1 MNNYS
6 ILLVHNGD
14 RDGNNRNKFRKV
26 ATVAKDHF
34 TELMITYC
42 SLISCYFTT
51 RRRRG
56 LRCRLS
62 LGSRLE
68 LQCSLWLLLG
78 LSLIVGGQVACS
90 SDGGGLDLPT
100 RYESTDT
107 PQIKDLIRQG
117 RLQIVAITPLAAKLE
132 SSLAFGKIIKITIAS
147 RSSQPE
153 SFRIDCGTIL
163 RAQNAQFQDLI
174 VSTSAEGSV
183 NPQATWEGT
192 LDVYSLQLRR
202 AYPYQP
208 AQYTLGNLASGD
220 LRKFLT
226 CFCLRPPIAA
236 DDQQVANP
244 NYKLDFAPVQY
255 AVWNIAD
262 RVTFSQII
270 EYARGRGNASPAE
283 TEMLQE
289 RVRRQSTFT
298 QQLLTDCEVN
308 SKFIE

>member
-1 MNNYS
+1 
-6 ILLVHNGD
+6 
-14 RDGNNRNKFRKV
+14 
-26 ATVAKDHF
+26 
-34 TELMITYC
+34 MINC
-42 SLISCYFTT
+42 IINLIVTCYF
-51 RRRRG
+51 RISYYPSK
-56 LRCRLS
+56 LS
-62 LGSRLE
+62 LRSWGWWVMV
-68 LQCSLWLLLG
+68 SLMMVSQ
-78 LSLIVGGQVACS
+78 LSCGAEN
-90 SDGGGLDLPT
+90 GGLDLPT

-107 PQIKDLIRQG
+107 PQIKELVRQG
-117 RLQIVAITPLAAKLE
+117 RLQIVEITPLAAKLE
-132 SSLAFGKIIKITIAS
+132 SSIAFGKIIKVKIAS

-153 SFRIDCGTIL
+153 AFRIDCGTVL

-202 AYPYQP
+202 SYPYQP

-244 NYKLDFAPVQY
+244 NYKLDFTPVQY

-262 RVTFSQII
+262 SVTFNQII
-270 EYARGRGNASPAE
+270 QYAQGRGNASPIE

-289 RVRRQSTFT
+289 RVRRQAAFT

-308 SKFIE
+308 TKFVE